1 MEGQYKPKGEN
12 NSKDVQ
18 MNMEDYIINVKEE
31 MMDSEESPLAFPN
44 EKTIAEEFVERNLNL
59 FIDKFIYTDNGED
72 SKYFQ
77 VESEKNLFGMEEET
91 FETKDDPLKIV
102 KNNTVPKSKENDI
115 EYILPYG
122 WKKIYRTRKNTK
134 RWDVYVIAPC
144 GKRFRSNVEINDYI
158 NSNPQVECDLNV
170 TNTKQPSDVPRKPDP
185 KSPKEK
191 SLIPL
196 NVFETLKLIWTHIC
210 IGKLIR

>member
-1 MEGQYKPKGEN
+1 MGFE
-12 NSKDVQ
+12 
-18 MNMEDYIINVKEE
+18 
-31 MMDSEESPLAFPN
+31 
-44 EKTIAEEFVERNLNL
+44 
-59 FIDKFIYTDNGED
+59 
-72 SKYFQ
+72 
-77 VESEKNLFGMEEET
+77 MEEET
-91 FETKDDPLKIV
+91 RKSNTEMLTTV
-102 KNNTVPKSKENDI
+102 KNKKVPRSKENDI

-170 TNTKQPSDVPRKPDP
+170 TNTKQPSDVARKSDP

-191 SLIPL
+191 SKKNPIAFKDF
-196 NVFETLKLIWTHIC
+196 NIITKNSSFNNFDI
-210 IGKLIR
+210 